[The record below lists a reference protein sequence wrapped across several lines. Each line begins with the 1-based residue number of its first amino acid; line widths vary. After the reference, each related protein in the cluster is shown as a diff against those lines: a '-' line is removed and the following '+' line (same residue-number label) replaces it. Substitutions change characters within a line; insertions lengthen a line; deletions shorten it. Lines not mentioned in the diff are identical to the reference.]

1 MRLDLVVG
9 LVLMA
14 SLSIYTLLGGADYG
28 GGVWD
33 LLAFGPRASQQR
45 EANSSA
51 NTPVWETNHVWLIL
65 VIVLLF
71 SAFPPAFAAISTALY
86 IPLFIVMLGIIC
98 RGASFTFRSFDIG
111 KPHVQRYWGLLFS
124 AASVV
129 TPIFLGII
137 VGAISNGRVVVIGG
151 VSRNGYV
158 RPWLAP
164 FPIIVGVFAL
174 ALFAYLAATYLA
186 VEALSVELQEDFR
199 KRALAAGSTAA
210 ICALATFV
218 LSNQEGPLVRAGLL
232 LGTRSLVEQL
242 LTASISILAFWA
254 LCTRRYQLARV
265 AVAAQVC
272 SILWG
277 WALAQYPHLVQP
289 ALTISN
295 SASPPEVLRDLLL
308 ACSAGG
314 IILFPSLL
322 YLFRVF
328 KIAPSPRSHEH

>member
-45 EANSSA
+45 EAISSA
-51 NTPVWETNHVWLIL
+51 ITPVWETNHVWLIL

-137 VGAISNGRVVVIGG
+137 VGDLKRQRRRNRRRQPQRLCSTMAGTLSDHCRRVCVGAVCLSGSNVPCG
-151 VSRNGYV
+151 
-158 RPWLAP
+158 
-164 FPIIVGVFAL
+164 
-174 ALFAYLAATYLA
+174 
-186 VEALSVELQEDFR
+186 
-199 KRALAAGSTAA
+199 
-210 ICALATFV
+210 
-218 LSNQEGPLVRAGLL
+218 
-232 LGTRSLVEQL
+232 
-242 LTASISILAFWA
+242 
-254 LCTRRYQLARV
+254 
-265 AVAAQVC
+265 
-272 SILWG
+272 
-277 WALAQYPHLVQP
+277 
-289 ALTISN
+289 
-295 SASPPEVLRDLLL
+295 
-308 ACSAGG
+308 
-314 IILFPSLL
+314 
-322 YLFRVF
+322 
-328 KIAPSPRSHEH
+328 